1 MTREDEIKREI
12 REKVLTVKDELKGYK
27 VFLFGSRAS
36 GRARERSDFD
46 VGVMGNKPLPS
57 TTFFKIHQLLDG
69 VETLCRIELVDF
81 NRVSPRFREI
91 AMRQIEVLYDS

>member
-1 MTREDEIKREI
+1 MNREERIISEI
-12 REKVLTVKDELKGYK
+12 RERISRMGDELRGYR